1 MDNGFLVSYAV
12 LWVLVVGLGGLVLV
26 CIRQLGELYLISSGL
41 RGVAGDGL
49 DVGRRGDDLELSLAD
64 GTERRLREML
74 PLGGVVVFAS
84 QHCQVCK
91 LLLPRLTQAGLG
103 PEVIVAYDDWP
114 TEVPAEIN
122 DSRGVVVARML
133 ESGAARRYKVRVTP
147 FAFGVTADLQ
157 VRSRGLVNTPEQVA
171 FHLANAVGLHRRP
184 ATATS

>member
-1 MDNGFLVSYAV
+1 MDDGFLVSYAV
-12 LWVLVVGLGGLVLV
+12 LWVLVIGLAGLVLV

-49 DVGRRGDDLELSLAD
+49 DIGRRGDDLALSLTD

-74 PLGGVVVFAS
+74 PLGGAVVFAS

-91 LLLPRLTQAGLG
+91 LLLPRLMQSGLG
-103 PEVIVAYDDWP
+103 PGVVVAYDDWP
-114 TEVPAEIN
+114 TEVPAESN
-122 DSRGVVVARML
+122 GSRGIVIARML
-133 ESGAARRYKVRVTP
+133 ESDAARRYKVRVTP

-171 FHLANAVGLHRRP
+171 FHLANAVGVQRRP
-184 ATATS
+184 APAPS